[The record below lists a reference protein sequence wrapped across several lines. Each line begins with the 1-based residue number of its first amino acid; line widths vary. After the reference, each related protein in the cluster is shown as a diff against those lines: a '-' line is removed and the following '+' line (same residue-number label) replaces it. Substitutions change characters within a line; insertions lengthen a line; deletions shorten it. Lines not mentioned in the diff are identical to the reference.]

1 MFRRVANTRQGSP
14 VVRKL
19 TTGNHLVRDVYCLCC
34 DTKLGWLYEFTNE
47 DAERYKEGKFILERR
62 LVREAEVAHNQL
74 AERLFE
80 SDGPAS
86 PVKVRLNWKRL

>member
-1 MFRRVANTRQGSP
+1 MVNNKFYLRKRPPRRHYRAGFIPRRYP
-14 VVRKL
+14 
-19 TTGNHLVRDVYCLCC
+19 
-34 DTKLGWLYEFTNE
+34 FTFVP
-47 DAERYKEGKFILERR
+47 AGKFILERR